1 MKCKSR
7 ETVKNDWAWLHA
19 FANAGTAP
27 RKVTLPAQV
36 MALTA
41 QLDHFCEKIRPLGFS
56 PEVQAMV
63 NDIKTDA
70 VRLAARATP
79 EMTEAVLS
87 FKNQPVEVQRCI
99 VATVVVEHMG
109 ITGLREQ
116 VNAAIPMLLGTDS
129 LYEKLL
135 GATA

>member
-1 MKCKSR
+1 MKNES
-7 ETVKNDWAWLHA
+7 TWLHE
-19 FANAGTAP
+19 FVKAGTAP
-27 RKVTLPAQV
+27 RKVKSPAQV

-41 QLDHFCEKIRPLGFS
+41 QLDHFFETIRPLGFS

-129 LYEKLL
+129 LYEKLRAA
-135 GATA
+135 GA